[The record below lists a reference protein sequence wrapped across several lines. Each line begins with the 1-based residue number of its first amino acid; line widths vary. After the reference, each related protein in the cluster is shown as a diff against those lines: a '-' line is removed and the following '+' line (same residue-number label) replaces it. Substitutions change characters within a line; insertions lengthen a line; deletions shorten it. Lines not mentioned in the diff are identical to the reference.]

1 MKKFLLILAILA
13 IIALP
18 AMAQDTIIDPVTVDN
33 ILMVGVFGG
42 FGVIAITELLKRL
55 LKTQGKLS
63 VILSIVV
70 SLGVTAAY
78 LAINE
83 IFTILSFAI
92 YSVIVA
98 LAANGIYLFP
108 KSRNG

>member
-1 MKKFLLILAILA
+1 MKKFLLIFAVMAVIFA
-13 IIALP
+13 P
-18 AMAQDTIIDPVTVDN
+18 AMAQDTVADPDIVNT

-55 LKTQGKLS
+55 LKTQGTLS

-70 SLGVTAAY
+70 SFGVTAAY
-78 LAINE
+78 LATNAM
-83 IFTILSFAI
+83 FTIINFLI
-92 YSVIVA
+92 YTAIVA

-108 KSRNG
+108 KPR